1 MKKRKDNSRNSL
13 IWMNPDRIRSLMD
26 GIFAFAM
33 TLLVLNLILP
43 DPSNLPPETQLHD
56 LLMSQVQV
64 FYNYALSFFL
74 LAIFWMIH
82 SQQIHIL
89 KKTDF
94 KHIWINMIIL
104 MFVVLVPFST
114 SLMTDYSSDTLANLI
129 FAFNMLIIG
138 ILYCL
143 NWHYAIGKEGLISD
157 DINVERV
164 KLARKRS
171 LLTVF
176 VSVLAII
183 IAFVAPEYTG
193 LAYLLIPILRFTPF
207 FK

>member
-1 MKKRKDNSRNSL
+1 MKDKSRNAL
-13 IWMNPDRIRSLMD
+13 IWMRPDRIRSLMD

-43 DPSNLPPETQLHD
+43 DPSNLPPETQLHNM
-56 LLMSQVQV
+56 LLGQMQS
-64 FYNYALSFFL
+64 FFNYALSFLL

-94 KHIWINMIIL
+94 KHIWLNMIIL
-104 MFVVLVPFST
+104 LFVVLVPFST
-114 SLMTDYSSDTLANLI
+114 SLMSDYSDDTLANLA
-129 FAFNMLIIG
+129 FAFNMFIIG
-138 ILYCL
+138 VLYYF
-143 NWHYAIGKEGLISD
+143 NWHYAIGKKNLIAD
-157 DINVERV
+157 DVDVKRV

-171 LLTVF
+171 LLTPL
-176 VSVLAII
+176 VSVLAVVL
-183 IAFVAPEYTG
+183 AFVAPEYTG
-193 LAYLLIPILRFTPF
+193 LAYLLIPILRFTPM